1 MENEIRIDK
10 IDYNKIFVLGGN
22 DVVLMYRRPV
32 GRAATQVI
40 IRDVGKRNPR
50 KVNIPSSRTFIVR

>member
-1 MENEIRIDK
+1 MQNEIRIDK

-32 GRAATQVI
+32 GRALTQVI

-50 KVNIPSSRTFIVR
+50 KVNIPSSRMFVVR